1 MKIAGIISVGTEI
14 MLGKIDD
21 TNATYLC
28 RWLKDCGIKV
38 NLRLTV
44 EDNIDSI
51 VSAIKQINS
60 FDLIILTG
68 GLGPTSDDITR
79 EALAKF
85 LNKKL
90 VFQEGEYHDILSIFS
105 KLNRPAPESNKKQAE
120 LIEGGAFLKNDFGS
134 APGMFY
140 EEKGRVFVLLP
151 GPPRENQPMVKN
163 YLFPKL
169 KDKGFVHG
177 SLHSKVF
184 RIYNVG
190 ESMVADLFV
199 SFNEDVDIG
208 YYFTSGGWCE
218 IHLNKYINDENSI
231 QGMANIKKLAIAAEK
246 VNEALKGAA
255 FFFTEDKDISH
266 IVLDTL
272 IEKGLT
278 ISFAESI
285 TGGNLSGEFVKNP
298 GVSKV
303 FLGSIVS
310 YSNEVK
316 RDALGVSQGTLDKY
330 GAVSEEVVREMAFGL
345 KKLTKS
351 DIAISVS
358 GIAGPDGATTDKPVG
373 LVYFGFLFG
382 DTFYYK
388 KEIFMGTRARIMTRA
403 VNMVFVEILKSIRDN

>member
-1 MKIAGIISVGTEI
+1 MKTAGIISVGTEI

-28 RWLKDCGIKV
+28 KWLKDCGIKV
-38 NLRLTV
+38 DLRLTV
-44 EDNIDSI
+44 EDNIDRI
-51 VSAIKQINS
+51 VSAIQQVS
-60 FDLIILTG
+60 SVDLIVLTG

-90 VFQEGEYHDILSIFS
+90 VFQDKKYQQILSLFT
-105 KLNRPAPESNKKQAE
+105 KLNRPAPESNRKQAE
-120 LIEGGAFLKNDFGS
+120 LIEGGEFLTNNFGS
-134 APGMFY
+134 APGMLY
-140 EEKGRVFVLLP
+140 EEKGKIFALLP

-169 KDKGFVHG
+169 KDKDFLQGN
-177 SLHSKVF
+177 LHSKVF

-199 SFNEDVDIG
+199 TFNEDVDIG

-218 IHLNKYINDENSI
+218 IHLNKYISNGTSGKAD
-231 QGMANIKKLAIAAEK
+231 IKKLDVVSEK
-246 VNEALKGAA
+246 VEKMLKDADM
-255 FFFTEDKDISH
+255 FFTEDKALSQ

-272 IEKGLT
+272 KEKRLT

-285 TGGNLSGEFVKNP
+285 TGGNLSGEFVKNA
-298 GVSKV
+298 GASTV
-303 FLGSIVS
+303 FLGSVVS

-316 RDALGVSQGTLDKY
+316 RDILGVKQVSLDKH

-345 KKLTKS
+345 KKLIGA
-351 DIAISVS
+351 DISISVS
-358 GIAGPDGATTDKPVG
+358 GIAGPDGATEDKPIG
-373 LVYFGFLFG
+373 LVYFGFLFK
-382 DTFYYK
+382 DKFYSK
-388 KEIFMGTRARIMTRA
+388 KEIFIGERSRIMTRS
-403 VNMVFVEILKSIRDN
+403 VNTVFVEILKDLKIN